1 MRFMTVIKISSFFL
15 KFIPRSQDRSM
26 TLKKTANNVKWKQV
40 KFMSSLWQS
49 SLQAM
54 DKLQNCF
61 MTQLGDWFVE
71 TILYHHE
78 KTGYN
83 RAMDMH
89 DQQIIVPD
97 SEKMINLVLNLQ
109 QGWVL
114 HYELVCLYA
123 SALLVHDKQ
132 HTWQTCWPV
141 MPTIH

>member
-1 MRFMTVIKISSFFL
+1 
-15 KFIPRSQDRSM
+15 M
-26 TLKKTANNVKWKQV
+26 TLKKPANNVKWKQV

-61 MTQLGDWFVE
+61 MTQIGDRFVE

-109 QGWVL
+109 QG
-114 HYELVCLYA
+114 
-123 SALLVHDKQ
+123 
-132 HTWQTCWPV
+132 
-141 MPTIH
+141 

>member
-1 MRFMTVIKISSFFL
+1 
-15 KFIPRSQDRSM
+15 M

-40 KFMSSLWQS
+40 KFMSSLQQS

-61 MTQLGDWFVE
+61 MTQLGDRFVK

-83 RAMDMH
+83 RAMGMH
-89 DQQIIVPD
+89 DQLIIVPS

-109 QGWVL
+109 QG
-114 HYELVCLYA
+114 
-123 SALLVHDKQ
+123 
-132 HTWQTCWPV
+132 
-141 MPTIH
+141 

>member
-15 KFIPRSQDRSM
+15 KFIPRSQDRAM

-61 MTQLGDWFVE
+61 MTQLGDRFVE

-78 KTGYN
+78 KQ
-83 RAMDMH
+83 D
-89 DQQIIVPD
+89 II
-97 SEKMINLVLNLQ
+97 EQ
-109 QGWVL
+109 W
-114 HYELVCLYA
+114 
-123 SALLVHDKQ
+123 
-132 HTWQTCWPV
+132 TC
-141 MPTIH
+141 MTN